1 MSLRNSLA
9 GLALVLIFSTLIY
22 LNNQRTQ
29 EAHQGP
35 VITPTETSQTT
46 SIERPEQ
53 VDNPA
58 PTTVESGLVSGSN
71 ESEEPGPNEVELYGE
86 NSIDTSVILDDFEI
100 AVWLNAQRLLK
111 SNVVERFMILASED
125 TPPGYSPLE
134 SLKRDLGVDPSLIES
149 ALILAAMPELP
160 AMTPAEYYKDE
171 IESLEELQDENG
183 NVIEGDFAVPVD
195 TQTQDPAEGAAP
207 PQPEVIEL
215 PANPAEPDVQYGAV
229 IRFTKA
235 VDLTSAA
242 EKITTSRNFDYVD
255 NQPVAN
261 HIEGTQADY
270 KGNAY
275 TRGADGQPS
284 VFIKDDKTLLVAS
297 EQQLHAMMD
306 GQGGQ
311 SDLATMV
318 GKIGG
323 DNTFVLAA
331 NIENSPESLSNVN
344 LKGLGAAPPQ
354 LMQVFELA
362 KKVRTSLLAINPDS
376 DTPIYL
382 QLAGREEK
390 DAKDIFLQL
399 NSLATLAKVILP
411 AQIQQ
416 FQSNPNVDE
425 ATLGALQAGAELA
438 KNLSVIDDDS
448 VVTVRLTWN
457 TALRN
462 QLLNLVT
469 VAAGNARRT
478 AREVKSR
485 NNMKQIGLAVYNY
498 EFTYENFPT
507 GEKDGIKYIDGQPL
521 LSWRVHILPFIEQQ
535 ALYDQ
540 FKLDEPWNSEH
551 NIKLLDQMP
560 LIYKHPEYKELVSKT
575 VYRIPA
581 SDGSVLGEHKPI
593 GMEDV
598 TDGTS
603 STAMVLAVG
612 PDKAIEWTEPEP
624 LPIDIDDVTSS
635 FGTLKNVII
644 VLFADG
650 AVRDIPLSME
660 NDDWLKLLNRHDGEV
675 LELSR

>member
-9 GLALVLIFSTLIY
+9 GLALVLIFSALIY

-46 SIERPEQ
+46 SIEQPEQ
-53 VDNPA
+53 VDTPT
-58 PTTVESGLVSGSN
+58 PTTVESGLVSGSD
-71 ESEEPGPNEVELYGE
+71 ESEEPGSNEVELYGE
-86 NSIDTSVILDDFEI
+86 NSIDTSVILDEFEI
-100 AVWLNAQRLLK
+100 AVWINAERLLK
-111 SNVVERFMILASED
+111 SSVVEKFLALASED
-125 TPPGYSPLE
+125 APPGTDPLT
-134 SLKRDLGVDPSLIES
+134 SLERDLGVDPSLIES
-149 ALILAAMPELP
+149 ALFLAAIPDLP
-160 AMTPAEYYKDE
+160 DTTSAEQYREE
-171 IESLEELQDENG
+171 IEVIEGLQDENEG
-183 NVIEGDFAVPVD
+183 DIEGDFALPVD
-195 TQTQDPAEGAAP
+195 TQTQASTEDSAPSQPDIIDPPGTS
-207 PQPEVIEL
+207 
-215 PANPAEPDVQYGAV
+215 AEPDVQYGAV
-229 IRFTKA
+229 ISFTKA
-235 VDLTSAA
+235 VDLTGVA

-255 NQPVAN
+255 NQLVAN
-261 HIEGTQADY
+261 HIEGTQADH

-284 VFIKDDKTLLVAS
+284 VFIKDDKTLFVAS
-297 EQQLHAMMD
+297 EEQLHAMMD

-311 SDLATMV
+311 SDLAAMV

-323 DNTFVLAA
+323 DNTFVFAA
-331 NIENSPESLSNVN
+331 NMEDSPEALSSVN

-362 KKVRTSLLAINPDS
+362 KKVKTSLLAINPDS

-399 NSLATLAKVILP
+399 NSLATLAKVMLP
-411 AQIQQ
+411 AQVQQ

-438 KNLSVIDDDS
+438 KNLSVKNDNNI
-448 VVTVRLTWN
+448 VTVTLTWN
-457 TALRN
+457 TTLRN

-469 VAAGNARRT
+469 VAAGNARGA
-478 AREVKSR
+478 ARKAQSN
-485 NNMKQIGLAVYNY
+485 NNMKQIGLAIYNY
-498 EFTYENFPT
+498 EFTYENFPA
-507 GEKDGIKYIDGQPL
+507 GEKDDIKYADGKPL

-540 FKLDEPWNSEH
+540 FKLDQPWNSEH

-560 LIYKHPEYKELVSKT
+560 LIYKHPEYKELENKT
-575 VYRIPA
+575 VYRVPS
-581 SDGSVLGEHKPI
+581 SDGSVLGEHKLI
-593 GMEDV
+593 GIEDV

-612 PDKAIEWTEPEP
+612 PDKAIEWTKPEP
-624 LPIDIDDVTSS
+624 LPIDVDDVTSS
-635 FGTLKNVII
+635 FGTLQKVII

-660 NDDWLKLLNRHDGEV
+660 NDNWLKLLNRHDGEV